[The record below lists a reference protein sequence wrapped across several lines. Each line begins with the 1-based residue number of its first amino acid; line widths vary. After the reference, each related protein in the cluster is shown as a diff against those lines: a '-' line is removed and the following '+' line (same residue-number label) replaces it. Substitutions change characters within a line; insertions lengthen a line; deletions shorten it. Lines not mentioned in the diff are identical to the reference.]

1 MTSFPSPIPS
11 IMLFLALT
19 MQFRFGE
26 SFSAINSNATPKIK
40 TFHFGAGCFWAPAD
54 KIKSMPGIVSTSVGY
69 CGDDTVSPDA
79 AISYEKVCGGRTKL
93 VEAVRV
99 EYDANQLSYEDLL
112 PIFAEVNTAE
122 YGNKRQYSG
131 VIFTSSKEER
141 KIASNYLEENK
152 QVVASVEEMSSNYY
166 KAEKYHQ
173 DYWAKW
179 RTRIPLLVGGLFL
192 ISKIGGDMSQTIYNF
207 VCYGF
212 IGFTLIERKID
223 TAVETISARND

>member
-11 IMLFLALT
+11 IMLLLALT

-69 CGDDTVSPDA
+69 CGDDTISPDTP
-79 AISYEKVCGGRTKL
+79 ISYEKVCGGRTKL

-112 PIFAEVNTAE
+112 PMFAEVNTAE

-131 VIFTSSKEER
+131 VIFTSSEEER
-141 KIASNYLEENK
+141 EIASNYLEKIN
-152 QVVASVEEMSSNYY
+152 
-166 KAEKYHQ
+166 
-173 DYWAKW
+173 
-179 RTRIPLLVGGLFL
+179 RLLH
-192 ISKIGGDMSQTIYNF
+192 
-207 VCYGF
+207 
-212 IGFTLIERKID
+212 R
-223 TAVETISARND
+223 